1 MAVMLLTIAIVTGFK
16 RQITDKII
24 GFDSE
29 ISLTALDN
37 TLNAEKPLRLSDT
50 LLTVI
55 NQSLAES
62 LGDEVAGRVEV
73 SQSLSHPA
81 MLKTADNFTAVIA
94 RGYSSDR
101 DDSFLRQ
108 NLVEGYVPDFKADS
122 SSNLIVISSVMAD
135 KLNLT
140 AGEKINTVFFTGSKL
155 RLRNFTVAGIYCSNF
170 GEYDD
175 LMTFASLSTLRK
187 IWGIGPDE
195 STRIEVSGLPFDKIP
210 AATQALQSALSQAYY
225 AGVLPD
231 YLRCRSVLETGAL
244 YFNWLNLLDTN
255 VLVIIVLMASI
266 SVFTL
271 IASLFILILERINM
285 IGTLK
290 TLGATD
296 GLIRRVFIIL
306 ASKILL
312 RGLVIGNILALAI
325 IIIQSLTHVLPL
337 DPDAYYISFVPM
349 SITPLQVITVNVAA
363 VVAGVLVMVVPSMI
377 ISRMSPAKTVRF
389 E

>member
-29 ISLTALDN
+29 ISLTALDDVLN
-37 TLNAEKPLRLSDT
+37 TVKPLHMSDT
-50 LLTVI
+50 LLDIIGKTL
-55 NQSLAES
+55 SAT
-62 LGDEVAGRVEV
+62 LGNEVAERVEV

-81 MLKTADNFTAVIA
+81 MLKTADGFAAVIA
-94 RGYSSDR
+94 RGYSSNR
-101 DDSFLRQ
+101 DNSFLEQ
-108 NLVEGYVPDFKADS
+108 NLTEGYVPDFKADS
-122 SSNLIVISSVMAD
+122 SSNQIVISSVMGD
-135 KLNLT
+135 KLNLK
-140 AGEKINTVFFTGSKL
+140 AGEKINTVFFTGSRL
-155 RLRNFTVAGIYCSNF
+155 RLRNLKIAGVYCSNF

-175 LMTFASLSTLRK
+175 LMAFMSLSTLRK
-187 IWGIGPDE
+187 IWGIGSDE
-195 STRIEVSGLPFDKIP
+195 STRIEISGIPFEQIQP
-210 AATQALQSALSQAYY
+210 ATRALQDALSQAYY
-225 AGVLPD
+225 AGELPD

-255 VLVIIVLMASI
+255 VLVIIILMASI

-271 IASLFILILERINM
+271 IASLFILILERINL

-306 ASKILL
+306 ASKILIK
-312 RGLVIGNILALAI
+312 GLVIGNVLALAI
-325 IIIQSLTHVLPL
+325 IIVQSFTHVLPL
-337 DPDAYYISFVPM
+337 DPEAYYISFVPM
-349 SITPLQVITVNVAA
+349 NISMLQVVTVNVAA
-363 VVAGVLVMVVPSMI
+363 VIAGVLVMIIPSMV

>member
-29 ISLTALDN
+29 ISLTALDDVLN
-37 TLNAEKPLRLSDT
+37 TVKPLHMSDSLLDIIGKTLSAT
-50 LLTVI
+50 LG
-55 NQSLAES
+55 N
-62 LGDEVAGRVEV
+62 EVAERVEV

-81 MLKTADNFTAVIA
+81 MLKTADGFAAVIA
-94 RGYSSDR
+94 RGYSSNR
-101 DDSFLRQ
+101 DNSFLEQ
-108 NLVEGYVPDFKADS
+108 NLTEGYVPDFKADS
-122 SSNLIVISSVMAD
+122 SSNQIVISSVMAD
-135 KLNLT
+135 KLNLK
-140 AGEKINTVFFTGSKL
+140 AGEKINTVFFTGSRL
-155 RLRNFTVAGIYCSNF
+155 RLRNLKIAGVYCSNF

-175 LMTFASLSTLRK
+175 LMAFMSLSTLRK
-187 IWGIGPDE
+187 IWGIGSDE
-195 STRIEVSGLPFDKIP
+195 STRIEISGIPFEQIQP
-210 AATQALQSALSQAYY
+210 ATRALQDALSQAYY
-225 AGVLPD
+225 AGELPD

-255 VLVIIVLMASI
+255 VLVIIILMASI

-271 IASLFILILERINM
+271 IASLFILILERINL

-306 ASKILL
+306 ASKILIK
-312 RGLVIGNILALAI
+312 GLVIGNVLALAI
-325 IIIQSLTHVLPL
+325 IIVQSFTHVLPL
-337 DPDAYYISFVPM
+337 DPEAYYISFVPM
-349 SITPLQVITVNVAA
+349 NISMLQVVTVNVAA
-363 VVAGVLVMVVPSMI
+363 VIAGVLVMIIPSMV

>member
-29 ISLTALDN
+29 ISLTALDDVLN
-37 TLNAEKPLRLSDT
+37 TVKPLHMSDT
-50 LLTVI
+50 LLDIIGKTL
-55 NQSLAES
+55 SAT
-62 LGDEVAGRVEV
+62 LGNEVAERVEV

-81 MLKTADNFTAVIA
+81 MLKTADGFAAVIA
-94 RGYSSDR
+94 RGYSSNR
-101 DDSFLRQ
+101 NNSFLEQ
-108 NLVEGYVPDFKADS
+108 NLTEGYVPDFKADS
-122 SSNLIVISSVMAD
+122 SSNQIVISSVMGD
-135 KLNLT
+135 KLNLK
-140 AGEKINTVFFTGSKL
+140 AGEKINTVFFTGSRL
-155 RLRNFTVAGIYCSNF
+155 RLRNLKIAGVYCSNF

-175 LMTFASLSTLRK
+175 LMAFMSLPTLRK
-187 IWGIGPDE
+187 IWGIGSDE
-195 STRIEVSGLPFDKIP
+195 STRIEISGIPFEQIQP
-210 AATQALQSALSQAYY
+210 ATRALQDALSQAYY
-225 AGVLPD
+225 AGELPD

-255 VLVIIVLMASI
+255 VLVIIILMASI

-271 IASLFILILERINM
+271 IASLFILILERINL

-306 ASKILL
+306 ASKILIK
-312 RGLVIGNILALAI
+312 GLVIGNVLALAI
-325 IIIQSLTHVLPL
+325 IIVQSFTHVLPL
-337 DPDAYYISFVPM
+337 DPEAYYISFVPM
-349 SITPLQVITVNVAA
+349 NISMLQVVTVNVAA
-363 VVAGVLVMVVPSMI
+363 VIAGVLVMIIPSMV

>member
-29 ISLTALDN
+29 ISLTALDDVLN
-37 TLNAEKPLRLSDT
+37 TVKPLHMSDSLLDIIGKTLSAT
-50 LLTVI
+50 LG
-55 NQSLAES
+55 N
-62 LGDEVAGRVEV
+62 EVAERVEV

-81 MLKTADNFTAVIA
+81 MLKTADGFAAVIA
-94 RGYSSDR
+94 RGYSSNR
-101 DDSFLRQ
+101 DNSFLEQ
-108 NLVEGYVPDFKADS
+108 NLTEGYVPDFKADS
-122 SSNLIVISSVMAD
+122 SSNQIVISSVMGD
-135 KLNLT
+135 KLNLK
-140 AGEKINTVFFTGSKL
+140 AGEKINTVFFTGSRL
-155 RLRNFTVAGIYCSNF
+155 RLRNLKIAGVYCSNF

-175 LMTFASLSTLRK
+175 LMAFMSLSTLRK
-187 IWGIGPDE
+187 IWGIGSDE
-195 STRIEVSGLPFDKIP
+195 STRIEISGIPFEQIQP
-210 AATQALQSALSQAYY
+210 ASRALQDALSQAYY
-225 AGVLPD
+225 AGELPD

-255 VLVIIVLMASI
+255 VLVIIILMASI

-271 IASLFILILERINM
+271 IASLFILILERINL

-306 ASKILL
+306 ASKILIK
-312 RGLVIGNILALAI
+312 GLLIGNVLALAI
-325 IIIQSLTHVLPL
+325 IIVQSFTHVLPL
-337 DPDAYYISFVPM
+337 DPEAYYISFVPM
-349 SITPLQVITVNVAA
+349 NISMLQVVTVNVAA
-363 VVAGVLVMVVPSMI
+363 VIAGVLVMIIPSMV

>member
-29 ISLTALDN
+29 ISLTALDDVLN
-37 TLNAEKPLRLSDT
+37 TVKPLHMSDSLLDIIGKTLSAT
-50 LLTVI
+50 LG
-55 NQSLAES
+55 N
-62 LGDEVAGRVEV
+62 EVAERVEV

-81 MLKTADNFTAVIA
+81 MLKTADGFAAVIA
-94 RGYSSDR
+94 RGYSSNR
-101 DDSFLRQ
+101 DNSFLEQ
-108 NLVEGYVPDFKADS
+108 NLTEGYVPDFKADS
-122 SSNLIVISSVMAD
+122 SSNQIVISSVMGD
-135 KLNLT
+135 KLNLK
-140 AGEKINTVFFTGSKL
+140 AGEKINTVFFTGSRL
-155 RLRNFTVAGIYCSNF
+155 RLRNLKIAGVYCSNF

-175 LMTFASLSTLRK
+175 LMAFMSLSTLRK
-187 IWGIGPDE
+187 IWGIGSDE
-195 STRIEVSGLPFDKIP
+195 STRIEISGIPFEQIQP
-210 AATQALQSALSQAYY
+210 ATRALQDALSQAYY
-225 AGVLPD
+225 AGELPD

-255 VLVIIVLMASI
+255 VLVIIILMASI

-271 IASLFILILERINM
+271 IASLFILILERINL

-306 ASKILL
+306 ASKILIK
-312 RGLVIGNILALAI
+312 GLLIGNVLALAI
-325 IIIQSLTHVLPL
+325 IIVQSFTHVLPL
-337 DPDAYYISFVPM
+337 DPEAYYISFVPM
-349 SITPLQVITVNVAA
+349 NISMLQVVTVNVAA
-363 VVAGVLVMVVPSMI
+363 VIAGVLVMIIPSMV